1 MLAAAPIR
9 VVLMGSGVFAL
20 PTLAELRKTGK
31 NIVAVYTKPPK
42 PAGRGHRLE
51 STPVQKAAE
60 HAKLLVR
67 TPRTWYDCNTVRE
80 FSTLCADVAV
90 VVDYGVILPKAVLDV
105 PHWGCFNLHPS
116 LLPRWRGS
124 APRAARHCRRRRKNR
139 FEHRSAGGNRRCRTD
154 RRATI
159 MVDADEHDGIGG
171 LAISFRA
178 RCKGF
183 MSYARCSVAG
193 GRQVRLA
200 PPKLGGRLHGRKIDS
215 CRGAHRLE
223 QVRRAIGET
232 GACVSSMARFLVFM
246 EEPTRFVA
254 LVQSFGEFWY
264 FWNASGHVSRRRP
277 DCVWSWELA
286 ASIVAPCRRAERIH
300 ARLALRTPSC
310 TGIDIAMSC
319 GSAQERTSP
328 A

>member
-1 MLAAAPIR
+1 MLAVAPIR

-124 APRAARHCRRRRKNR
+124 APVQRAIAAGDEKIGLSIALLEETVDAGPIAVQQSWSMPTNMTASEVLRFLSEQGAKALCRTLDALSREGGKCDLHVQSAEGVCMAGKLTRAEGRIDWSKSAEQLERQVRAFHPWPGSWFLWRNQR
-139 FEHRSAGGNRRCRTD
+139 VLLLSCRVAGSSGPFGMPPGMFHGEDLIACGRGSLQLLSLRSAGGRSVSMRAWRCG
-154 RRATI
+154 
-159 MVDADEHDGIGG
+159 HP
-171 LAISFRA
+171 L
-178 RCKGF
+178 
-183 MSYARCSVAG
+183 
-193 GRQVRLA
+193 VR
-200 PPKLGGRLHGRKIDS
+200 G
-215 CRGAHRLE
+215 
-223 QVRRAIGET
+223 
-232 GACVSSMARFLVFM
+232 
-246 EEPTRFVA
+246 
-254 LVQSFGEFWY
+254 
-264 FWNASGHVSRRRP
+264 
-277 DCVWSWELA
+277 
-286 ASIVAPCRRAERIH
+286 SI
-300 ARLALRTPSC
+300 L
-310 TGIDIAMSC
+310 
-319 GSAQERTSP
+319 Q
-328 A
+328 